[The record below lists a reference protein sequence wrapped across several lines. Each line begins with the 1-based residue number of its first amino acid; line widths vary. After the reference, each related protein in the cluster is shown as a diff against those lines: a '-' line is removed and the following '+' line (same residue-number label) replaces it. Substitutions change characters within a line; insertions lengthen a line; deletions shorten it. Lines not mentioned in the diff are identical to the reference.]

1 MSLKGFHILFVVVAM
16 LMAFLCG
23 AWAVYFQVEGLFGE
37 VSFVVGAL
45 LLVYCGWFIRKAKKI
60 II

>member
-1 MSLKGFHILFVVVAM
+1 M

-37 VSFVVGAL
+37 VSFIVGAL